1 MIARALGSAGPRVAA
16 LGLGCMGMSDF
27 YGPADEAESIAT
39 IHAALDA
46 GVTLL
51 DTGDYYGMGHNEL
64 LLREALRGRDRGGVV
79 LSDRAVGSAQQPELH
94 APARA
99 DGGGPRRGRA
109 GGARRRRRGR
119 PLPCTADRHPRQR
132 ARRSRHEVN
141 ESALTPDRILEAAED
156 VLRRFG
162 PAKATV
168 VDVARALGVSHGSL
182 YRHFPS
188 KAALRDAVTER
199 WLARVSVPLAAVADE
214 DGPAPERLRRWLDL
228 LVASKRRMARE
239 DPELFATYNELA
251 REAREVVRAHVD
263 TLVAQLAG
271 IVADGVAR
279 GELQAGDPAA
289 AGRAVFD
296 ATARFHN
303 PVHAPEWS
311 DPRIDAAVE
320 GVWSL
325 VLNGLAQGRS
335 QGVIST
341 PAWRSSTS

>member
-1 MIARALGSAGPRVAA
+1 
-16 LGLGCMGMSDF
+16 
-27 YGPADEAESIAT
+27 
-39 IHAALDA
+39 
-46 GVTLL
+46 
-51 DTGDYYGMGHNEL
+51 
-64 LLREALRGRDRGGVV
+64 
-79 LSDRAVGSAQQPELH
+79 
-94 APARA
+94 
-99 DGGGPRRGRA
+99 
-109 GGARRRRRGR
+109 
-119 PLPCTADRHPRQR
+119 
-132 ARRSRHEVN
+132 VN

-168 VDVARALGVSHGSL
+168 VDVARALGVSHGSV

-251 REAREVVRAHVD
+251 SEAREVVRAHVD

-325 VLNGLAQGRS
+325 VLNGLAQERS
-335 QGVIST
+335 QGANST
-341 PAWRSSTS
+341 PASRSPGARPAAPRSA